1 MSFKD
6 EKFQFKVMYL
16 TNLTLE
22 LVSNNQNFKS
32 SSYKYYRWR
41 RLYKKILKVHK
52 DYQNTNIQSLII
64 VNEVYVPKLIEIR
77 VAREKINI
85 LKNSIKNYKAFSF
98 IYPNDTRLKRLRIFN
113 DIINLESKSL
123 DLIED
128 ILLQIE
134 ENDKERMD
142 TM

>member
-22 LVSNNQNFKS
+22 WISNNQNFKS
-32 SSYKYYRWR
+32 SNYKYYKWK

-52 DYQNTNIQSLII
+52 DYQNANIKSLII

-98 IYPNDTRLKRLRIFN
+98 IYPNDTRLKRLRTFN

>member
-6 EKFQFKVMYL
+6 EKFQFKIMYL

-22 LVSNNQNFKS
+22 WISNNQNFKS
-32 SSYKYYRWR
+32 SNYKYYKWK

-52 DYQNTNIQSLII
+52 DYQNANIKSLII

-98 IYPNDTRLKRLRIFN
+98 IYPNDTRLKRLRTFN